1 MELSKLGYCALA
13 NYECVCLKPYLDSG
27 GVKTVGIGSTKSDI
41 PDLALWDWN
50 KEITIEEAVAL
61 YKKGL
66 SKYIAGVNRYLIPL
80 SIPQTLFD
88 ALVSITY
95 NIGIGRLPDPS
106 KKIKGA
112 GMAASTFMKRVN
124 AGDSLERIVQAMA
137 LWNKDNGKVVQ
148 GLINRRAKEARL
160 ILKGDYGT
168 EGLVDLVPVINKK
181 PAYSKGKKIDLMQ
194 YL

>member
-13 NYECVCLKPYLDSG
+13 NYECLCLKPYLDSG
-27 GVKTVGIGSTKSDI
+27 GVKTVGIGSTVSDI

-50 KEITIEEAVAL
+50 KEISIEEAVRL

-66 SKYIAGVNRYLIPL
+66 TKYVAAVNRSLTRL
-80 SIPQTLFD
+80 EIPQTLFD

-95 NIGIGRLPDPS
+95 NIGTG
-106 KKIKGA
+106 
-112 GMAASTFMKRVN
+112 GMAGSTFMKRVN
-124 AGDSLERIVQAMA
+124 AGESLDRIVQAMA
-137 LWNKDNGKVVQ
+137 AWNKDNGKVVQ
-148 GLINRRAKEARL
+148 GLINRRKKEADL

-168 EGLVDLVPVINKK
+168 KGLVDLVPVINKK
-181 PAYSKGKKIDLMQ
+181 PAYSKATKINLMY